1 MLTTSTTSL
10 INQCMSNFRSSLLVS
25 LTYSTRFDFQSFH
38 WFLTVLPG
46 SMIAH
51 YLYTVRPGI
60 SIFANRLADPV
71 SSWLRGLLLPCG
83 DLCPKAFWKGG
94 CEVQLYYEDE
104 SEHILTYENHNES
117 SLCFVGY
124 PFLSIHPL

>member
-1 MLTTSTTSL
+1 MPTTSTTSL

-25 LTYSTRFDFQSFH
+25 LTYSTRFIFNPFH

-46 SMIAH
+46 SMIGH

-71 SSWLRGLLLPCG
+71 SSWLRGL
-83 DLCPKAFWKGG
+83 
-94 CEVQLYYEDE
+94 
-104 SEHILTYENHNES
+104 
-117 SLCFVGY
+117 
-124 PFLSIHPL
+124 

>member
-10 INQCMSNFRSSLLVS
+10 INQCMSNFHSLLVS
-25 LTYSTRFDFQSFH
+25 LTYSTRFDFQSLH
-38 WFLTVLPG
+38 WFLTVLSG

-71 SSWLRGLLLPCG
+71 SSWLRGLLLQCE
-83 DLCPKAFWKGG
+83 DLCPQAFWKGG

-104 SEHILTYENHNES
+104 SEHILTYENHNDDLLEWMN
-117 SLCFVGY
+117 LFHAG
-124 PFLSIHPL
+124 